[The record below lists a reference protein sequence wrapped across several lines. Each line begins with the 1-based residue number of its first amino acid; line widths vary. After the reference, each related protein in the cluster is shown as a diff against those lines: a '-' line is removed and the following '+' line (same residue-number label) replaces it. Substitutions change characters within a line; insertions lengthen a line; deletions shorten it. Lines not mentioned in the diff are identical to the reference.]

1 MDCSLGYETPKYVAG
16 AGELIKGGI
25 TIVVAGARAGL
36 RVRKWVP
43 RLLTGVQA
51 GAGAGTGALRGD
63 EIIAYERCLDTTHFG

>member
-1 MDCSLGYETPKYVAG
+1 MAG

-51 GAGAGTGALRGD
+51 GAGAGTLRGD